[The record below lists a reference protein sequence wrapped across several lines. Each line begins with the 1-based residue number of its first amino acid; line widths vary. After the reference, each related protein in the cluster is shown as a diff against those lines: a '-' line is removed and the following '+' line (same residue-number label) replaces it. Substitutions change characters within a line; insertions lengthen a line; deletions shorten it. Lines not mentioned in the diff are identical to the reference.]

1 MTAAPTPSPTRMR
14 DALLDELVRE
24 GVLDAP
30 ARAAMEAVPREIFVD
45 PLFAA
50 RAWEDSPL
58 PIPGGQTISAPSVV
72 ALMTTALAPT
82 RRCKILE
89 VGAGSGY
96 QTAVLA
102 RLARRV
108 YAVERRADLARL
120 AEDRFAALG
129 IGNVSLRHAD
139 GALGW
144 PEQAPFD
151 RILVAA
157 AAEDPP
163 PALLSQLRIGGVM
176 VLPVG
181 QTSGMQE
188 LIKVEK
194 SEFGY
199 HYTELKLVRFVP
211 LLGGVVRAEEADRL

>member
-1 MTAAPTPSPTRMR
+1 MTARR
-14 DALLDELVRE
+14 DALLDALARE
-24 GVLDAP
+24 GVLDDP
-30 ARAAMEAVPREIFVD
+30 TRAAMESVPREIFVD
-45 PLFAA
+45 PLFAD
-50 RAWEDSPL
+50 RVWEDSPL

-72 ALMTTALAPT
+72 ALMTAALAPT
-82 RRCKILE
+82 RRCKVLE

-96 QTAVLA
+96 QTAILA

-108 YAVERRADLARL
+108 YAVERRAELARL
-120 AEDRFAALG
+120 AEDRFAELG
-129 IGNVSLRHAD
+129 IGNVSLRHGD
-139 GALGW
+139 GTLGW
-144 PEQAPFD
+144 TEQAPFD

-163 PALLSQLRIGGVM
+163 PALLAQLRIGGIM

-211 LLGGVVRAEEADRL
+211 LLSGVVRTGESDGL

>member
-1 MTAAPTPSPTRMR
+1 MAALKTRR
-14 DALLDELVRE
+14 DALFDSLQGAGL
-24 GVLDAP
+24 LDAP
-30 ARAAMEAVPREIFVD
+30 TRAAMEAVPREVFVD

-50 RAWEDSPL
+50 RVWTDSPL

-72 ALMTTALAPT
+72 ALMTMVLAPT
-82 RRCKILE
+82 RRCKVLE

-102 RLARRV
+102 RLARRI
-108 YAVERRADLARL
+108 YAMERRADLARL

-129 IGNVSLRHAD
+129 IGNVALRHGD
-139 GALGW
+139 GTLGW

-163 PALLSQLRIGGVM
+163 PALLAQLRPGGVM

-211 LLGGVVRAEEADRL
+211 LLDGVVRPEDPDRL

>member
-1 MTAAPTPSPTRMR
+1 MTARR
-14 DALLDELVRE
+14 DAMLDALARE
-24 GVLDAP
+24 GVLDDP
-30 ARAAMEAVPREIFVD
+30 TRAAMESVPREIFVD
-45 PLFAA
+45 PLFAD
-50 RAWEDSPL
+50 RVWEDSPL

-72 ALMTTALAPT
+72 ALMTAALAPT
-82 RRCKILE
+82 RRCKVLE

-96 QTAVLA
+96 QTAILA

-108 YAVERRADLARL
+108 YAVERRAELARL
-120 AEDRFAALG
+120 AEDRFAELG
-129 IGNVSLRHAD
+129 IGNVSLRHGD
-139 GALGW
+139 GTLGW
-144 PEQAPFD
+144 TEQAPFD

-163 PALLSQLRIGGVM
+163 PALLAQLRIGGIM

-211 LLGGVVRAEEADRL
+211 LLSGVVRTGESDGL

>member
-1 MTAAPTPSPTRMR
+1 MTARR
-14 DALLDELVRE
+14 DALLDALARE
-24 GVLDAP
+24 GVLDDP
-30 ARAAMEAVPREIFVD
+30 TRAAMESVPREIFVD
-45 PLFAA
+45 PLFVD
-50 RAWEDSPL
+50 RVWEDSPL

-72 ALMTTALAPT
+72 ALMTAALAPT
-82 RRCKILE
+82 RRCKVLE

-96 QTAVLA
+96 QTAILA

-108 YAVERRADLARL
+108 YAVERRAELARL
-120 AEDRFAALG
+120 AEDRFAELG
-129 IGNVSLRHAD
+129 IGNVSLRHGD
-139 GALGW
+139 GTLGW
-144 PEQAPFD
+144 TEQAPFD

-163 PALLSQLRIGGVM
+163 PALLAQLRIGGIM

-211 LLGGVVRAEEADRL
+211 LLSGVVRTGESDGL